1 MSVFTCFPNF
11 PIHSSSSHVLSGSD
25 VVSCCSSL
33 LVSLDVSPS
42 VPSGVP
48 LFGCVSA
55 LVALH
60 LFPALSICV
69 RLRMSFLCFHLD
81 LSLIMCL
88 APSVSYFICFRIHAF
103 PVICLPW
110 WRCPALVS
118 SWFDL
123 CFVLVSVLY
132 FLCVFLLLKIK
143 SCSTMASCVL
153 PLVSHL
159 SPILSLSYCLRYK
172 CHYIKI
178 ETVWH
183 ENMLLVIH
191 AGLSW
196 HDQKLPASGA
206 AIDME

>member
-1 MSVFTCFPNF
+1 MMSDSLDVCLHLFPKF
-11 PIHSSSSHVLSGSD
+11 PD